1 MGHIQNIMKTNMES
15 KRHKIDY
22 RLLNINNLNN
32 PRFVDKDDENILRY
46 FHDIRKYKQLSQDEE
61 QDIIKRIKTGNGD
74 IEVLKTKL
82 ICSHQPFVIMF
93 AKRHCPHDS
102 GQLLD
107 LIQEGNYGM
116 LIALENFNI
125 GTNVKFITYA
135 NAWIVKYMYKFLENN
150 DLVQRSNRSKT
161 FGVDVKVREKFIK
174 DYGYEPTSQE
184 LLEIFNEM
192 GIGIKYKED
201 LDNITIMSMDT
212 PPAAKPEGVDDDNDI
227 IIEFGEDNTILE
239 DIDKSFDVTKVRQLM
254 KSLTVEETKVIRKRF
269 GFDGVEEDV
278 STIAYELGI
287 TVYKVNKI
295 MESAFEKIKKY
306 KILFE

>member
-1 MGHIQNIMKTNMES
+1 MEN

-22 RLLNINNLNN
+22 RLLKIHNLNN

-46 FHDIRKYKQLSQDEE
+46 FHDIRKYKQLSQEEE
-61 QDIIKRIKTGNGD
+61 QDIIKSIKTGIGD

-125 GTNVKFITYA
+125 ETNVKFITYA

-150 DLVQRSNRSKT
+150 DLIQRNNRSKT
-161 FGVDVKVREKFIK
+161 FGIDTKVREKFIK

-184 LLEIFNEM
+184 LLDIFNEM
-192 GIGIKYKED
+192 GIALKHRED
-201 LDNITIMSMDT
+201 LDNIIIVSMDT
-212 PPAAKPEGVDDDNDI
+212 PVPAKPEGVDEGDDI
-227 IIEFGEDNTILE
+227 VVEYGKDNTIVE
-239 DIDKSFDVTKVRQLM
+239 DLDKRFDVEKVRGLM
-254 KSLTVEETKVIRKRF
+254 ESLTADEAKVIRKKF

-278 STIAYELGI
+278 STIAHEMGI
-287 TVYKVNKI
+287 TVYIVNKI
-295 MESAFEKIKKY
+295 MESAFEKIRKH

>member
-1 MGHIQNIMKTNMES
+1 MES

-32 PRFVDKDDENILRY
+32 PRFVDKDDENIQRY
-46 FHDIRKYKQLSQDEE
+46 FRDIRKYKVLSQDEE
-61 QDIIKRIKTGNGD
+61 QNIIKRIKSGD
-74 IEVLKTKL
+74 SDSESLKTKL
-82 ICSHQPFVIMF
+82 VCSHQPFVIMF

-125 GTNVKFITYA
+125 ETNVKFITYA
-135 NAWIVKYMYKFLENN
+135 NAWIIKFMYKFLENN
-150 DLVQRSNRSKT
+150 DLIQRNNRSKT

-201 LDNITIMSMDT
+201 LDNITIVSMDT
-212 PPAAKPEGVDDDNDI
+212 PPAAKPEGVDDDNEI
-227 IIEFGEDNTILE
+227 IIEYGEDNTILE
-239 DIDKSFDVTKVRQLM
+239 DLDKIFDSEKVRGLM
-254 KSLTVEETKVIRKRF
+254 KSLTPDEAMVIRKRF
-269 GFDGVEEDV
+269 GFNGVEEDV
-278 STIAYELGI
+278 STIAHEMGI
-287 TVYKVNKI
+287 TVYIVNKI
-295 MESAFEKIKKY
+295 MESAFEKIKKH

>member
-1 MGHIQNIMKTNMES
+1 MES

-32 PRFVDKDDENILRY
+32 PRFVDKDDENIQRY

-61 QDIIKRIKTGNGD
+61 QDIIKSIKTGNGD
-74 IEVLKTKL
+74 VETLKTKL

-125 GTNVKFITYA
+125 ETNVKFITYA
-135 NAWIVKYMYKFLENN
+135 NAWIVKFMYKFLENN
-150 DLVQRSNRSKT
+150 DLIQRNNRSKT

-201 LDNITIMSMDT
+201 LDNITIVSMDT
-212 PPAAKPEGVDDDNDI
+212 PPAAKPEGVDDDNEV
-227 IIEFGEDNTILE
+227 IIEYGEDNTILE
-239 DIDKSFDVTKVRQLM
+239 DIDKTFDAVKVRNLM
-254 KSLTVEETKVIRKRF
+254 KSLTEEEAKVIRKKF
-269 GFDGVEEDV
+269 GFDGVEEDI
-278 STIAYELGI
+278 STIAHELDM

-295 MESAFEKIKKY
+295 MESAFEKIKKH

>member
-1 MGHIQNIMKTNMES
+1 MES

-74 IEVLKTKL
+74 IEVLKAKL
-82 ICSHQPFVIMF
+82 ICSHQPFVVMF

-125 GTNVKFITYA
+125 ETNVKFITYA

-161 FGVDVKVREKFIK
+161 FGVDAKVREKFIK

-278 STIAYELGI
+278 TTIAYELGI

-295 MESAFEKIKKY
+295 MESAFEKIKKH

>member
-1 MGHIQNIMKTNMES
+1 MES

-74 IEVLKTKL
+74 IEVLKAKL

-125 GTNVKFITYA
+125 ETNVKFITYA

-150 DLVQRSNRSKT
+150 DLVQRNNRSKT

-295 MESAFEKIKKY
+295 MESAFEKIQKH

>member
-1 MGHIQNIMKTNMES
+1 MES

-125 GTNVKFITYA
+125 ETNVKFITYA
-135 NAWIVKYMYKFLENN
+135 NAWIIKFMYKFLENN

-239 DIDKSFDVTKVRQLM
+239 DIDRSFDVTKVHQLM

>member
-1 MGHIQNIMKTNMES
+1 MES

-32 PRFVDKDDENILRY
+32 PRFVDKDDENIVRY

-74 IEVLKTKL
+74 IEALKTKL

-125 GTNVKFITYA
+125 ETNVKFITYA
-135 NAWIVKYMYKFLENN
+135 NAWIIKFMYKFLENN
-150 DLVQRSNRSKT
+150 DLIQRNNRSKT

-201 LDNITIMSMDT
+201 LDNVTIVSMDT
-212 PPAAKPEGVDDDNDI
+212 PPAAKPDGVDDDNEI
-227 IIEFGEDNTILE
+227 IIEYGEDNTILE
-239 DIDKSFDVTKVRQLM
+239 DLDKTFDAEKVRGLM
-254 KSLTVEETKVIRKRF
+254 KSLTPDEAMVIRKRF
-269 GFDGVEEDV
+269 GFNGVEEDV
-278 STIAYELGI
+278 STIAHEMGI
-287 TVYKVNKI
+287 TVYIVNKI
-295 MESAFEKIKKY
+295 MESAFEKIKKH

>member
-1 MGHIQNIMKTNMES
+1 MES

-61 QDIIKRIKTGNGD
+61 QDIIKCIKTGNGD
-74 IEVLKTKL
+74 IEVLKAKL

-125 GTNVKFITYA
+125 ETNVKFITYA

-161 FGVDVKVREKFIK
+161 FGVDAKVREKFIK

-295 MESAFEKIKKY
+295 MESAFEKIKKH

>member
-1 MGHIQNIMKTNMES
+1 MEN

-61 QDIIKRIKTGNGD
+61 QDIIKCIKTGNGD
-74 IEVLKTKL
+74 IEVLKAKL

-125 GTNVKFITYA
+125 ETNVKFITYA

-161 FGVDVKVREKFIK
+161 FGVDAKVREKFIK

-295 MESAFEKIKKY
+295 MESAFEKIKKH

>member
-1 MGHIQNIMKTNMES
+1 MES

-116 LIALENFNI
+116 LIALENFKI
-125 GTNVKFITYA
+125 ETNVKFITYA
-135 NAWIVKYMYKFLENN
+135 NAWIIKYMYKFLENN

-254 KSLTVEETKVIRKRF
+254 KSLTVEEAKVIRKRF

>member
-1 MGHIQNIMKTNMES
+1 MES

-32 PRFVDKDDENILRY
+32 PRFVDKDDENIQRY
-46 FHDIRKYKQLSQDEE
+46 FHDIRKYKPLSQDEE
-61 QDIIKRIKTGNGD
+61 QDIIKSIKTGNGN
-74 IEVLKTKL
+74 IETLKTKL

-125 GTNVKFITYA
+125 ETNVKFITYA
-135 NAWIVKYMYKFLENN
+135 NAWIVKFMYKFLENN
-150 DLVQRSNRSKT
+150 DLIQRNNRSKT

-184 LLEIFNEM
+184 LWEIFNEI

-201 LDNITIMSMDT
+201 LDNITIVSMDT
-212 PPAAKPEGVDDDNDI
+212 PPAAKPEGVDDDNEV
-227 IIEFGEDNTILE
+227 IIEYGEDNTIIE
-239 DIDKSFDVTKVRQLM
+239 DMDKSFDVVKVRNLM
-254 KSLTVEETKVIRKRF
+254 KSLTEEEAKVIRKKF
-269 GFDGVEEDV
+269 GFDGVEEDI
-278 STIAYELGI
+278 STIAHELDM

-295 MESAFEKIKKY
+295 MESAFEKIKKH